1 MREMI
6 LCKLGE
12 VVLKGLNRR
21 SFEDKLIGNLRRRTA
36 KCGNFRIYSKQSTIY
51 VEPVNDESDLAA
63 AYAACKQV
71 FGVTAV
77 SRATHRVTALSQGPV
92 TPLLPSLRG

>member
-51 VEPVNDESDLAA
+51 VEPVNDESDMRFLVLKLSSIIFSAI
-63 AYAACKQV
+63 C
-71 FGVTAV
+71 V
-77 SRATHRVTALSQGPV
+77 SLSLGAEISP
-92 TPLLPSLRG
+92 

>member
-36 KCGNFRIYSKQSTIY
+36 KCLSTRM
-51 VEPVNDESDLAA
+51 S
-63 AYAACKQV
+63 
-71 FGVTAV
+71 
-77 SRATHRVTALSQGPV
+77 
-92 TPLLPSLRG
+92 

>member
-36 KCGNFRIYSKQSTIY
+36 S
-51 VEPVNDESDLAA
+51 AA
-63 AYAACKQV
+63 IS
-71 FGVTAV
+71 V
-77 SRATHRVTALSQGPV
+77 SIPNKA
-92 TPLLPSLRG
+92 PSMSSR

>member
-51 VEPVNDESDLAA
+51 VEPVNDESDLTA
-63 AYAACKQV
+63 AYAACQ
-71 FGVTAV
+71 
-77 SRATHRVTALSQGPV
+77 HRRQPRPAL
-92 TPLLPSLRG
+92 

>member
-71 FGVTAV
+71 LQGLPERIGSGV
-77 SRATHRVTALSQGPV
+77 SRPTVCID
-92 TPLLPSLRG
+92 LRQ

>member
-36 KCGNFRIYSKQSTIY
+36 KCGNFRIYS
-51 VEPVNDESDLAA
+51 N
-63 AYAACKQV
+63 C
-71 FGVTAV
+71 
-77 SRATHRVTALSQGPV
+77 
-92 TPLLPSLRG
+92 LLYTSPSPRDA

>member
-21 SFEDKLIGNLRRRTA
+21 SFEDKLIGNLRRRRSA
-36 KCGNFRIYSKQSTIY
+36 AISVSIPSKAPST
-51 VEPVNDESDLAA
+51 
-63 AYAACKQV
+63 
-71 FGVTAV
+71 
-77 SRATHRVTALSQGPV
+77 LS
-92 TPLLPSLRG
+92 L